1 MPAKFQPK
9 LQQNSDMTMKVMSA
23 ASYLTYGIAGLIY
36 VIANG
41 RYSKN
46 MFFRFHFVQAILLSI
61 FNTFIAWTG
70 SALGNTLGGILG
82 LFGPGAAG
90 ASGAIG
96 TGLGLVMQGVQLIYL
111 LAVIAGVVQSMRGKY
126 LEIPGVSKLVR
137 SNTR

>member
-1 MPAKFQPK
+1 M
-9 LQQNSDMTMKVMSA
+9 MKVMSA

-82 LFGPGAAG
+82 LFGPAAAG
-90 ASGAIG
+90 ARGIIG
-96 TGLGLVMQGVQLIYL
+96 GGHVFNKQ
-111 LAVIAGVVQSMRGKY
+111 AVIAGVVQSLRGKY

-137 SNTR
+137 QNTR

>member
-1 MPAKFQPK
+1 MPAKFQ
-9 LQQNSDMTMKVMSA
+9 QNSETMMRVMSA

-61 FNTFIAWTG
+61 FNTFISWMG
-70 SALGNTLGGILG
+70 SALGNTVGGILG
-82 LFGPGAAG
+82 LFGPAAAG
-90 ASGAIG
+90 ASGIVG
-96 TGLGLVMQGVQLIYL
+96 SGIILVMQGVQLIYL
-111 LAVIAGVVQSMRGKY
+111 LAVIAGVVQSFRGKY

>member
-9 LQQNSDMTMKVMSA
+9 LQKDSDMTMKVMSA

-61 FNTFIAWTG
+61 FNTFISWTG

-82 LFGPGAAG
+82 LFGPAAAG
-90 ASGAIG
+90 ASGVLG
-96 TGLGLVMQGVQLIYL
+96 TGLGLRHARRSVNLS
-111 LAVIAGVVQSMRGKY
+111 A
-126 LEIPGVSKLVR
+126 R
-137 SNTR
+137 SNRWCCPVDEGQISRDTRCF

>member
-9 LQQNSDMTMKVMSA
+9 LQQNSDMMMKVMSA
-23 ASYLTYGIAGLIY
+23 ASYLTGGIAGLIY
-36 VIANG
+36 SIMNG

-46 MFFRFHFVQAILLSI
+46 MFFRFHFIQGLMLSML
-61 FNTFIAWTG
+61 FMFISWTG
-70 SALGNTLGGILG
+70 SILGNTVGGILG
-82 LFGPGAAG
+82 LFGPAAGG
-90 ASGAIG
+90 ASGVVG
-96 TGLGLVMQGVQLIYL
+96 GGLGLVMQGVQLIYL

>member
-1 MPAKFQPK
+1 MPAKFQ
-9 LQQNSDMTMKVMSA
+9 QNSETMMRVMSA

-61 FNTFIAWTG
+61 FNTFISWMG
-70 SALGNTLGGILG
+70 SALGNTVGGILG
-82 LFGPGAAG
+82 LFGPAAAG
-90 ASGAIG
+90 ASGIVG
-96 TGLGLVMQGVQLIYL
+96 SGIVLVMQGVQLIYL
-111 LAVIAGVVQSMRGKY
+111 LAVIAGVVQSFRGKY

>member
-1 MPAKFQPK
+1 MR
-9 LQQNSDMTMKVMSA
+9 VMSA

-61 FNTFIAWTG
+61 FNTFISWMG
-70 SALGNTLGGILG
+70 SALGNTVGGILG
-82 LFGPGAAG
+82 LFGPAAAG
-90 ASGAIG
+90 ASGIVG
-96 TGLGLVMQGVQLIYL
+96 SGIILVMQGVQLIYL
-111 LAVIAGVVQSMRGKY
+111 LAVIAGVVQSFRGKY

>member
-1 MPAKFQPK
+1 MPAKFQ
-9 LQQNSDMTMKVMSA
+9 QNSETTMRVMSA

-61 FNTFIAWTG
+61 FNTFISWMG
-70 SALGNTLGGILG
+70 SALGNTVGGILG
-82 LFGPGAAG
+82 LFGPAAAG
-90 ASGAIG
+90 ASGIVG
-96 TGLGLVMQGVQLIYL
+96 SGIILVMQVVQLIYL
-111 LAVIAGVVQSMRGKY
+111 LAVIAGVVQSFRGKY

>member
-9 LQQNSDMTMKVMSA
+9 LQQNSDTMMKVMSA

-82 LFGPGAAG
+82 LFGPAAAG
-90 ASGAIG
+90 ASGIFGA
-96 TGLGLVMQGVQLIYL
+96 GLVFTMQAVQFVYLI
-111 LAVIAGVVQSMRGKY
+111 AVIAGVVQSLRGKY
-126 LEIPGVSKLVR
+126 LERPGVSKLVR
-137 SNTR
+137 QNTR